1 MWKYHSAFPEPV
13 PGLRSSTSYWSK
25 CSAITSDAAL
35 MILNFQWKSGKM
47 MENAVC
53 LTKNKKVCQ
62 TLATRSNSAKL
73 RCRLVCQR
81 PTKQRNAVRQNPDRS
96 SREKKNIVYV
106 YIIYIYNHKWAI
118 AFNFENQMFHMFSL
132 SIHYPYHIL
141 TSKSSNSLLGFGWV
155 PLAQEAHFAPGGC
168 RNCEDI
174 VDALHT
180 LARSPDGD
188 TIRSPY
194 GCRKVR
200 KIQGSLKGKS

>member
-35 MILNFQWKSGKM
+35 MILNVQWKSGKM

-106 YIIYIYNHKWAI
+106 YIIYNHKWAI

-132 SIHYPYHIL
+132 SIHYPYPHLQIIQFA
-141 TSKSSNSLLGFGWV
+141 LGLRV